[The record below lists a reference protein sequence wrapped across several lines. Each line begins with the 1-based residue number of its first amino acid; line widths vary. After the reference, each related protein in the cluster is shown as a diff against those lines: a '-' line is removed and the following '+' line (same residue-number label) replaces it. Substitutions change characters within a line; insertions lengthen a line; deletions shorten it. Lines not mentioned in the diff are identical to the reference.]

1 MIMGVVDEL
10 LAERARQNKPGP
22 AAIPVPVLHQHAKH
36 RAKSRFGRAIRSY
49 RAGVALLCTELFGMV
64 IETWWLRRRS
74 RYRTPVMLLLRATLP
89 TATNFA
95 VARQVSGHHVV
106 VIVTAVAYL

>member
-1 MIMGVVDEL
+1 VSSTNCWRSG
-10 LAERARQNKPGP
+10 RARTSRDQQRFLFQFCISTLN
-22 AAIPVPVLHQHAKH
+22 IVLNLAL
-36 RAKSRFGRAIRSY
+36 AGRFGATG
-49 RAGVALLCTELFGMV
+49 AGVALLCTELFGMV

-74 RYRTPVMLLLRATLP
+74 RYRTPVMLLLRAMLP

-95 VARQVSGHHVV
+95 VARLVSGHHVV